1 MKNSPRIML
10 VEMPI
15 KIYAYDI
22 DLMGIVSN
30 LVYVR
35 WFEHLRSAFLD
46 TYFPLENMLLEN
58 SSPILAKTEIEYKY
72 PLTIQEKP
80 IGTTWII
87 NMKRSRWEMGFEIST
102 ADRIHCTGKQ
112 TGYYFN
118 MEAQKPA
125 PMPAIL
131 YNQFIK
137 EKTLLEIK

>member
-1 MKNSPRIML
+1 MNTNPRIMQ

-46 TYFPLENMLLEN
+46 TYFPLEKMLNEN

-72 PLTIQEKP
+72 PLTIQENP

-102 ADRIHCTGKQ
+102 ADRIHCRGKQ

-118 MEAQKPA
+118 METQKPA
-125 PMPAIL
+125 PMPDVL

-137 EKTLLEIK
+137 EKTLLETK